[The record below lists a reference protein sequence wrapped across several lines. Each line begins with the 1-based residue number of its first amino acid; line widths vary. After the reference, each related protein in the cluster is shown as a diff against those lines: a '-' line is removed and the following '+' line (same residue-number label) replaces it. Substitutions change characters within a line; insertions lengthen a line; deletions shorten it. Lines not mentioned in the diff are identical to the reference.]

1 MFRYT
6 FQNEIVPVLMKPE
19 IEMDNGYLIVE
30 ARKPDGSLLP
40 NATIRIESE
49 DREINVGNKVLK
61 TGANGR
67 TVTITLPAPS
77 RKYSLVETSIIMPY
91 SRFTIM
97 VEYPGY
103 YTNVYKHAQVF
114 AKTTTTQTSTMTPLP
129 AGMKNVPGLEK
140 VYEIPAQPLGR

>member
-1 MFRYT
+1 MLKYT
-6 FQNEIVPVLMKPE
+6 FQNDIVPLFMKPE

-30 ARKPDGSLLP
+30 ARKPDGTLLP
-40 NATIRIESE
+40 DATIRIESE
-49 DREINVGNKVLK
+49 DREINVGNQVLK

-67 TVTITLPAPS
+67 TGTITLSAPA
-77 RKYSLVETSIIMPY
+77 RRYSLSETSIVMPY
-91 SRFTIM
+91 SRFTIK
-97 VEYPGY
+97 VEYPGH

-129 AGMKNVPGLEK
+129 VGMKNASGLEK